1 MAASDYKHG
10 EMNVDSQASMYDGF
24 MKAGMWGALIVLLGL
39 GYATF
44 VLSIGMPWIVA
55 LALCAGAGI
64 GIGLFMNM
72 GGAWIATVIVLSG
85 LAVFIQLLVGLFSL
99 FF

>member
-1 MAASDYKHG
+1 MASSDYKHG
-10 EMNVDSQASMYDGF
+10 EMSVDSQASMYAGF
-24 MKAGMWGALIVLLGL
+24 MKSGLWGALIIILGL

-44 VLSIGMPWIVA
+44 ILSIGMHWMVA

-72 GGAWIATVIVLSG
+72 GGAWIATMIVLSG
-85 LAVFIQLLVGLFSL
+85 LAVFIQILVGLFSL
-99 FF
+99 VF

>member
-1 MAASDYKHG
+1 MATSDYKHG
-10 EMNVDSQASMYDGF
+10 EMSVESQANMYAGF
-24 MKAGMWGALIVLLGL
+24 MKASMWGSLIVLLGL

-44 VLSIGMPWIVA
+44 VLSIGMHWLVA